1 MTDIVDR
8 IVAKLEGPEA
18 DRHYGEGVSE
28 RDHALQAAALARA
41 EGAPPELIVAALLH
55 DIGHLLHGLDED
67 IAARGIDGKHEAV
80 GAAFLARHFR
90 EAVVGPVALH
100 VDAKRYLV
108 AAEPGYAAKLSP
120 ASVLSLKLQGG
131 PMGEAEAKAFAA
143 KTHFAGALRVR
154 RWDEE
159 AKIVGLAVPP
169 PVAYRDVLEASLRPR
184 AGA

>member
-28 RDHALQAAALARA
+28 REHALQAAACARA
-41 EGAPPELIVAALLH
+41 EGAPPALIAAALLH

-67 IAARGIDGKHEAV
+67 IAEQGIDGKHEAV
-80 GAAFLARHFR
+80 GAAFLAKHFV
-90 EAVVGPVALH
+90 EEVVGPVALH

-108 AAEPGYAAKLSP
+108 GTEAGYAAKLSP

-131 PMGEAEAKAFAA
+131 PMGADEAKAFAA
-143 KTHFAGALRVR
+143 KKHAAAALRVR

-159 AKIVGLAVPP
+159 AKVVGLDVP
-169 PVAYRDVLEASLRPR
+169 PVASYRDALIASLR
-184 AGA
+184 

>member
-18 DRHYGEGVSE
+18 ERHYGEGVSE
-28 RDHALQAAALARA
+28 REHALQAAACARS
-41 EGAPPELIVAALLH
+41 EGAPLPLIAAALLH

-67 IAARGIDGKHEAV
+67 IAEKGVDGKHEAV
-80 GAAFLARHFR
+80 GAAFLAKHFV
-90 EAVVGPVALH
+90 EDVVGPVALH

-108 AAEPGYAAKLSP
+108 GTEPGYAAKLSP

-131 PMGEAEAKAFAA
+131 PMGPEEAAAFAA
-143 KTHFAGALRVR
+143 KKHAPAALRVR

-159 AKIVGLAVPP
+159 AKIVGLEVPP
-169 PVAYRDVLEASLRPR
+169 VSSYRDALEASLR
-184 AGA
+184 

>member
-1 MTDIVDR
+1 MPDIVDR

-28 RDHALQAAALARA
+28 REHALQAAACARA
-41 EGAPPELIVAALLH
+41 EGASSALIAAALLH

-67 IAARGIDGKHEAV
+67 IAEKGVDAKHEAV
-80 GAAFLARHFR
+80 GAAFLAKHFV
-90 EAVVGPVALH
+90 EDVVGPVALH

-108 AAEPGYAAKLSP
+108 GTEPGYAGKLSP

-131 PMGEAEAKAFAA
+131 PMGAEEAAAFAA
-143 KTHFAGALRVR
+143 KKHAAAALRVR

-159 AKIVGLAVPP
+159 AKIVGLEVPP
-169 PVAYRDVLEASLRPR
+169 VSSYRDALIASLR
-184 AGA
+184 